1 MGRPKPK
8 GINQSGNDSK
18 LRDFPQADGEGLM
31 YAVATK
37 MLGSG
42 RLMARCADGAERLAK
57 IRGSMRK
64 SEFIRVTDLLLV
76 STRDFQESKV
86 DVLFRYN
93 AAEARML
100 KRWGEVPATLMK
112 EEREEG
118 DGSGDDDCVGFE
130 NEEFIDDL

>member
-8 GINQSGNDSK
+8 GVNQGGNETR
-18 LRDFPQADGEGLM
+18 LRDFPQADSEGLM

-42 RLMARCADGAERLAK
+42 RLMARCVDGVERLAK

-64 SEFIRVTDLLLV
+64 SEYIRVADLLLV
-76 STRDFQESKV
+76 STREFQESKV

-93 AAEARML
+93 AAEARIL
-100 KRWGEVPATLMK
+100 KRWGEVPAMLMK
-112 EEREEG
+112 EDREGE
-118 DGSGDDDCVGFE
+118 GSGEEDCVHFE
-130 NEEFIDDL
+130 NEEFIDDV